1 MEKLEDRVL
10 FDGVPDAPVLDNV
23 PAVDL
28 PIEAAAD
35 QVSQVQDVSQL
46 EIVFL
51 DPAVENGDQLLVEL
65 LMSASE
71 RSMEVH
77 LLDAGED
84 GLEQIADYLEGRSDI
99 GAIHIISH
107 GEDAKLR
114 LGDAEI
120 TGEELAGMYAAE
132 LAEIGEALADD
143 ADILLYGCDLAGNTD
158 GEAFLET
165 FASITGADVA
175 ASDDLTGAAELG
187 GDWELEVATGEIE
200 TGSLNALNWFGLLTS
215 KIINEGGGQ
224 AADGAD

>member
-1 MEKLEDRVL
+1 MSKKRTDASKVSKSSTSRTRTERDILHRLDSLMEKLEDRVL

-84 GLEQIADYLEGRSDI
+84 GLEQIC
-99 GAIHIISH
+99 
-107 GEDAKLR
+107 
-114 LGDAEI
+114 
-120 TGEELAGMYAAE
+120 
-132 LAEIGEALADD
+132 
-143 ADILLYGCDLAGNTD
+143 LLY
-158 GEAFLET
+158 
-165 FASITGADVA
+165 
-175 ASDDLTGAAELG
+175 
-187 GDWELEVATGEIE
+187 
-200 TGSLNALNWFGLLTS
+200 TS
-215 KIINEGGGQ
+215 PSPR
-224 AADGAD
+224 D